1 MVVVVR
7 TSSVTVREDSGD
19 RLLLRLGLR
28 LLKVGPRGARGYQR
42 LLQLLLQ
49 LYLVLQRWLLQLEED
64 LTSSEEVSVVASTRV
79 AAEAA
84 WQLVEE
90 HVRLIVSISWLPL

>member
-1 MVVVVR
+1 MVVAVR

-28 LLKVGPRGARGYQR
+28 LLKVALLGARGSQR
-42 LLQLLLQ
+42 LRRLLLQ
-49 LYLVLQRWLLQLEED
+49 LHLVLQRWLLQLEED
-64 LTSSEEVSVVASTRV
+64 RTCSEEVSVVASTRV
-79 AAEAA
+79 AAEVA

-90 HVRLIVSISWLPL
+90 HDRLIVSISWLPL